1 MSVGDIAA
9 VVAAV
14 IAIASF
20 VGPVRA
26 YYNRTAGRRFDV
38 YRRFERLGV
47 GAHQSFFETVI
58 GEAPAIRRSII
69 RELPDYSDLTDD
81 DSEAPLVEHT
91 FTESLWVDPLFY
103 AQTVADKDGTVL
115 GFSITTRRRRF
126 APRFA
131 VPRPLPTRSWLLWR
145 LTRGRRQLPA
155 LAQVR
160 LGRTKFSGVVLTDWG
175 LPSVR
180 CLIGART
187 YSYSEAWYF
196 GNPGHYSSYV
206 CTASMASEVGGYP
219 VNMEHID
226 WPENR
231 DDPDEGFAP
240 TGDDEDPVLAP
251 WIETVRSSA
260 VVTTWTVIQ
269 FPLTPENWPP
279 ENFGPHGDEVRT
291 LP

>member
-1 MSVGDIAA
+1 MSVGDVAT

-14 IAIASF
+14 IAVAGF

-26 YYNRTAGRRFDV
+26 YYTRTVGRRFDL

-58 GEAPAIRRSII
+58 GEAPAIRRSMT
-69 RELPDYSDLTDD
+69 RELPDYSEFTDD
-81 DSEAPLVEHT
+81 ESEAPLVTHA

-115 GFSITTRRRRF
+115 GFSITTRKRRF

-131 VPRPLPTRSWLLWR
+131 VPRPVPTRKWLVWR
-145 LTRGRRQLPA
+145 LTGRRRQLPA
-155 LAQVR
+155 LAHVR
-160 LGRTKFSGVVLTDWG
+160 LGRTKFSAAVLTEWG

-180 CLIGART
+180 CVIGARS
-187 YSYSEAWYF
+187 YAYSEAWNC
-196 GNPGHYSSYV
+196 GNPGHYSDYV
-206 CTASMASEVGGYP
+206 CTASMASQVGGYP
-219 VNMEHID
+219 TGLEHID

-231 DDPDEGFAP
+231 DNPDDGYVPIAE
-240 TGDDEDPVLAP
+240 DEDPVLAP
-251 WIETVRSSA
+251 WIEAVRRSA
-260 VVTTWTVIQ
+260 VITAWSVIQ
-269 FPLTPENWPP
+269 FPLSPQNWPP